1 MNYDLEHIKEL
12 TGTLMT
18 LDESAVIPEVFMELD
33 SSTARKLAAVFRNG
47 RPTKENQRLFF
58 VSISIPK
65 NCVETFIKGQTS
77 MVKDGNR
84 YIMTTVPRTPSRFKG
99 FMQALVKGSD
109 GYDYACEIEIGNMDF
124 DIGDKTP
131 SITEDVAIFENIP
144 AMVYP
149 YGNYRAVILQDE
161 N

>member
-33 SSTARKLAAVFRNG
+33 SSTARKLAAVFRSG

-65 NCVETFIKGQTS
+65 NCVETFI
-77 MVKDGNR
+77 
-84 YIMTTVPRTPSRFKG
+84 
-99 FMQALVKGSD
+99 
-109 GYDYACEIEIGNMDF
+109 
-124 DIGDKTP
+124 
-131 SITEDVAIFENIP
+131 
-144 AMVYP
+144 
-149 YGNYRAVILQDE
+149 
-161 N
+161 